1 MGPPR
6 TRDFLEYLKRS
17 GFAMLRVAWG
27 SHDGKRRVVPRLDY
41 ILRQVAQGDRSTE
54 FVQMLQE
61 NVPTEVEEEFRSL
74 ADVLFDEGFEKGKA
88 GAEVLAVL

>member
-1 MGPPR
+1 
-6 TRDFLEYLKRS
+6 
-17 GFAMLRVAWG
+17 
-27 SHDGKRRVVPRLDY
+27 
-41 ILRQVAQGDRSTE
+41 
-54 FVQMLQE
+54 MLQE